1 MRDLGRR
8 ELITLLATAA
18 ATWPRVARGQPS
30 AMPVIGFL
38 SARSPTESAQHVA
51 YFRRGLNETGYVE
64 GRNVTID
71 YRWADG
77 RYDRLPALAFDLV
90 ARRVT
95 VLAAIADPA
104 PQVARTATQTIPIV
118 FAINGDPVR
127 DGLVAGLNRPGGNAT
142 SITIFGPDA
151 VTKRLQLLYELVPQ
165 GATIT
170 YVMNQNNPRGD
181 VEMSAA
187 QSAARSLGKDMLVL
201 NAGNERELDAVF
213 ATTDRRGAG
222 ALLFASDPFFLSRRD
237 QLVALTARHQIP
249 AMYYLREF
257 AEAGGLMA
265 YGNSLKDVYRLVG
278 SYVGRI
284 LKGEK
289 PADLPVQQS
298 TKFELV
304 INLKTA
310 KALGLTVPNML
321 LVSADEVIE

>member
-1 MRDLGRR
+1 VEDDAVQRERMRDV
-8 ELITLLATAA
+8 E
-18 ATWPRVARGQPS
+18 
-30 AMPVIGFL
+30 
-38 SARSPTESAQHVA
+38 
-51 YFRRGLNETGYVE
+51 GLNVA
-64 GRNVTID
+64 ID

-77 RYDRLPALAFDLV
+77 RYDRLPVLASDLV

-95 VLAAIADPA
+95 VLAAIADPS
-104 PQVARTATQTIPIV
+104 PQAAKAATQTIPIV
-118 FAINGDPVR
+118 FAVNGDPVR
-127 DGLVAGLNRPGGNAT
+127 DGLVASLNRPGGNAT
-142 SITIFGPDA
+142 GITIFGPDA
-151 VTKRLQLLYELVPQ
+151 VTKRLQFLHELVPQ
-165 GATIT
+165 AATII
-170 YVMNQNNPRGD
+170 YVMNQNNPKRD

-201 NAGNERELDAVF
+201 NAGSERELDAVF
-213 ATTDRRGAG
+213 ATVDQRGAG

-249 AMYYLREF
+249 AIYYLREF

-265 YGNSLKDVYRLVG
+265 YGNRLTDVYRLVG
-278 SYVGRI
+278 IYVGRL

-304 INLKTA
+304 INFKTA